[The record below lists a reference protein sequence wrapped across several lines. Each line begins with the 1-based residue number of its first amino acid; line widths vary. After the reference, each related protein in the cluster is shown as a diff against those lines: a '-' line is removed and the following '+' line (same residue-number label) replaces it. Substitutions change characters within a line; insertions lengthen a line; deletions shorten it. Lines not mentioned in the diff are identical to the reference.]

1 MKVNNRTPTFMGDL
15 RAQVGAAQLG
25 ARRLKEVI
33 ARHGVAAVRGAS
45 QYMIDYAARRFREEV
60 ASWPDGVYESDAY
73 VDHDPKGNK
82 DIHIH
87 CKVTVKGDR
96 LTVDFTGSDTR
107 DEPRRL
113 LDLRQH
119 ARLRRG
125 ADRHD
130 DGPVDPEERGVLRL
144 DRAHRARGLL
154 PQSAAEQ
161 VGRRRH
167 ASSRH
172 RGRRGDRQGARAG
185 DPRALLPA
193 DLQDGHADGDLR
205 HQPAHRAALHRPLR
219 RHLRRLLRRGEG
231 PGRLGRDER
240 QLRQPHPRHRRD
252 QREHLPG
259 APPGARLR
267 HRHRR
272 RRASGAAVRA
282 RSTSSRS
289 SRRRRSTPT
298 SSAASTRCR
307 ASPAAAP
314 ARRTS

>member
-1 MKVNNRTPTFMGDL
+1 MKGERPD
-15 RAQVGAAQLG
+15 
-25 ARRLKEVI
+25 RRLHRLRH
-33 ARHGVAAVRGAS
+33 ARQPAG
-45 QYMIDYAARRFREEV
+45 
-60 ASWPDGVYESDAY
+60 
-73 VDHDPKGNK
+73 
-82 DIHIH
+82 
-87 CKVTVKGDR
+87 
-96 LTVDFTGSDTR
+96 
-107 DEPRRL
+107 L

-119 ARLRRG
+119 ARLRGG
-125 ADRHD
+125 ADRQHD
-130 DGPVDPEERGVLRL
+130 GSVDSQE
-144 DRAHRARGLL
+144 RGLL
-154 PQSAAEQ
+154 QLHRADRAAGLLSESAAEQ

-185 DPRALLPA
+185 DSRALLPA

-205 HQPAHRAALHRPLR
+205 HQPEDRPAVHRPLR

-259 APPGARLR
+259 APPVARLR

-272 RRASGAAVRA
+272 PRPVARLSGHALREADPA
-282 RSTSSRS
+282 
-289 SRRRRSTPT
+289 RRRRSTPT
-298 SSAASTRCR
+298 SSAASTRCP
-307 ASPAAAP
+307 ASPAASP